1 MPFFY
6 KIGFYPIKSGG
17 HGKLCPLFVF
27 LILTHVYTKY
37 LHKSLEKFCETNQ
50 KSVQKLFRF
59 RTLFIFPI
67 F

>member
-1 MPFFY
+1 M
-6 KIGFYPIKSGG
+6 
-17 HGKLCPLFVF
+17 FVF

-37 LHKSLEKFCETNQ
+37 LHKPLEKFCETNQ